1 MTTAPSYSH
10 VHSALASA
18 HFDIDDSV
26 LSDTRDDG
34 TWAVYLDSSLGRW
47 EVFVD
52 AVNGRVFVAP
62 ETWDG
67 LDGSAQVAFKADF
80 IAAYRGTGKRELRT
94 LTDEVYQAAA
104 RRRAAAEGTAFP
116 VATDRIHDL
125 KARVSEAVVA
135 AAGINSTDSLA
146 QRQVFALR
154 HAAIVEDLTALEAE
168 LARLRGAVEFS
179 ARALARA
186 DV

>member
-1 MTTAPSYSH
+1 MAAPSYSH

-18 HFDIDDSV
+18 HFDLADAV
-26 LSDTRDDG
+26 LADTRDDG
-34 TWAVYLDSSLGRW
+34 TWAVYLDTSLARW

-52 AVNGRVFVAP
+52 GVNGRVFVAP

-67 LDGSAQVAFKADF
+67 LDGPAQVAFKADF
-80 IAAYRGTGKRELRT
+80 VKAYRGTGKRELRV
-94 LTDEVYQAAA
+94 LTDEVYQAGA
-104 RRRAAAEGTAFP
+104 RRRAAAEGTSFP
-116 VATDRIHDL
+116 VATDRLHDL
-125 KARVSEAVVA
+125 KARVGEAVVA
-135 AAGINSTDSLA
+135 AAGINSANSAA

-154 HAAIVEDLTALEAE
+154 HAALVEDLTALEDE
-168 LARLRGAVEFS
+168 LAKIRSAVEFS